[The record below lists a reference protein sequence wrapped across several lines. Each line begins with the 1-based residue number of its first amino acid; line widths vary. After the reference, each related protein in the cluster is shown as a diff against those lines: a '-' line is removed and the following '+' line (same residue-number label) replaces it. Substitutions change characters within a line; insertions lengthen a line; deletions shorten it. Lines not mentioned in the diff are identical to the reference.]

1 MLLTSPSEVAMSVTT
16 VVPKP
21 SLLTVN
27 RKVPSANSGKLNF
40 PVSSVVTVRS
50 CPVVGFESL
59 TVAPG
64 TTAPW
69 ASRTVPVIRPGNSWA
84 TELPTAKVI
93 STTTN
98 EAKREYLV
106 LRLAMAALR
115 KRMRAAKTYPL
126 PICYVKRILLIYQ
139 IANIAS
145 PHSQFVNQALPYQMD
160 RTARYCPKYRRQN
173 AYTSA
178 PAVSQAACSSCI
190 PTVYY
195 KKMILTF
202 PNPRQYF
209 SAH

>member
-1 MLLTSPSEVAMSVTT
+1 MWELTEATAKTGLMLLTSRSDVMMSVTT
-16 VVPKP
+16 LVPKP
-21 SLLTVN
+21 SLLTVS

-64 TTAPW
+64 TTAPC

-84 TELPTAKVI
+84 TELPTAKVN

-115 KRMRAAKTYPL
+115 KTNASGQNLPL

-139 IANIAS
+139 IASIS
-145 PHSQFVNQALPYQMD
+145 SLHSQSVNQALPYQID
-160 RTARYCPKYRRQN
+160 H
-173 AYTSA
+173 
-178 PAVSQAACSSCI
+178 AA
-190 PTVYY
+190 
-195 KKMILTF
+195 L
-202 PNPRQYF
+202 
-209 SAH
+209 